1 MGDGIL
7 QTGVGMPHVSMSVA
21 ELETALFDAYPRAWA
36 EPWDHIGLATG
47 NPAMPVAKV
56 ALALDATAENVRRA
70 AQVGAQVLLT
80 HHPVYL
86 KAPQTF
92 SPASPQTPA
101 AAACIWE
108 SISRGVALIAMH
120 TNLDRSVEATAAL
133 PRRLGLDPR
142 CGIELGRKSGDGALG
157 SVADL
162 PQDLTLDSLAHLCRD
177 AFGRMAQVFGDA
189 AAHVRRCAF
198 FTGSLGDC
206 GEDALAAGADVV
218 VCGECGYHRALD
230 LLERGCAV
238 IILGHDASEAPLVD
252 ILTDRARTLGFA
264 SDSLVRVDG
273 EPLWHSLGD

>member
-1 MGDGIL
+1 MSDGIL
-7 QTGVGMPHVSMSVA
+7 QTGAGVPHAPMSVA
-21 ELETALFDAYPRAWA
+21 ELEAALFDAYPRAWA
-36 EPWDHIGLATG
+36 EPWDHIGLASG
-47 NPAMPVAKV
+47 DPAMSVTRV

-70 AQVGAQVLLT
+70 AQAEAQVLLT

-86 KAPQTF
+86 KVPKAF

-108 SISRGVALIAMH
+108 SISQGVALIAMH
-120 TNLDRSVEATAAL
+120 TNLDRSAEATAAL

-142 CGIELGRKSGDGALG
+142 CGIEFGRKSGDGALG

-162 PQDLTLDSLAHLCRD
+162 SQGLALDVLARRCRD
-177 AFGRMAQVFGDA
+177 AFGRVAQVFGDA
-189 AAHVRRCAF
+189 AAYVRRCAF

-206 GEDALAAGADVV
+206 GEAALTVGADVV

-252 ILTDRARTLGFA
+252 ILTECARTLGFA